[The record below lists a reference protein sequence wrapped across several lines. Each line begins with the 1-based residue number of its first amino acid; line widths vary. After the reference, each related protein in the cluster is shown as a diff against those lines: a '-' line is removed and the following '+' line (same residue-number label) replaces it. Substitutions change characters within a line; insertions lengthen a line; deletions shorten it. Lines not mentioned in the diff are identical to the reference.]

1 LDRRSLVSIR
11 KAKGIFHDDPLLGY
25 FVPSEQTMIETN
37 ASDNTVGCV
46 AYQLRTKKGTE
57 DGKY

>member
-1 LDRRSLVSIR
+1 M
-11 KAKGIFHDDPLLGY
+11 DDPLLGY
-25 FVPSEQTMIETN
+25 FVPSEQTMIETD